1 MNIDL
6 DKNEHIKDVLR
17 NEEEAIQTDIEELNK
32 RRDQLKKIRDL
43 KDKRGVIEEE
53 MDYIK
58 GKKKHIRFD
67 QITFFDI
74 LLFVILVLLAGALLA
89 EGRVMGRYAI
99 IPLIVAMIIA
109 WKLIDKFTWKKIKVE
124 NRKKIKV
131 WK

>member
-1 MNIDL
+1 MNNKNVEDL
-6 DKNEHIKDVLR
+6 LR
-17 NEEEAIQTDIEELNK
+17 NEEDAIQKDIEELNN
-32 RRDQLKKIRDL
+32 RRDHLKKIRDL

-99 IPLIVAMIIA
+99 IPLMIAMIIA
-109 WKLIDKFTWKKIKVE
+109 WKLIDKFT
-124 NRKKIKV
+124 
-131 WK
+131 